1 MNLHCSVAVW
11 QQDVKQ
17 LLYFT
22 GSKLQPKS
30 LWTFMK
36 VCNYFHVYI
45 SVTKLSFIPIAGNKM
60 VTLVQVSITDEKEL
74 LNMEN
79 EETLP

>member
-1 MNLHCSVAVW
+1 MHSDVKVNLQCSMAVW

-22 GSKLQPKS
+22 GSKLQHKS

-36 VCNYFHVYI
+36 VSNYFHVYT
-45 SVTKLSFIPIAGNKM
+45 SVMKLLFIPIAGNKM
-60 VTLVQVSITDEKEL
+60 VTLVQVI
-74 LNMEN
+74 
-79 EETLP
+79 

>member
-1 MNLHCSVAVW
+1 MAVW

-22 GSKLQPKS
+22 RNKLQHKS

-36 VCNYFHVYI
+36 VCNYFHVYT
-45 SVTKLSFIPIAGNKM
+45 SVMKLSFIPIAGNKM
-60 VTLVQVSITDEKEL
+60 VTVVQVI
-74 LNMEN
+74 
-79 EETLP
+79 

>member
-1 MNLHCSVAVW
+1 MHSDVEVNLYCSMAVW

-22 GSKLQPKS
+22 GSKLQHKS

-36 VCNYFHVYI
+36 VCNYFHVYT
-45 SVTKLSFIPIAGNKM
+45 SVMELSFTPIAGNKM
-60 VTLVQVSITDEKEL
+60 VTSVQV
-74 LNMEN
+74 N
-79 EETLP
+79 